1 MSATFV
7 FPPLQYTVIVSA
19 CFYSMAFACAMQ
31 VEEATKNMAENRS
44 FWAAKEEEQ
53 AGHQMSEIT

>member
-1 MSATFV
+1 
-7 FPPLQYTVIVSA
+7 
-19 CFYSMAFACAMQ
+19 MQ

-53 AGHQMSEIT
+53 ADHQM